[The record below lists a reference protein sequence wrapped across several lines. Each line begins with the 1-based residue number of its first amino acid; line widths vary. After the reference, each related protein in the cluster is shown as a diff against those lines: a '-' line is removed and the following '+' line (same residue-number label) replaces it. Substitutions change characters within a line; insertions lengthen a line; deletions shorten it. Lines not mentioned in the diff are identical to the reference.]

1 MKKLELR
8 RKNIK
13 RTANL
18 LDISRSSYYTYK
30 NKKISKRSLE
40 ELVLKEEIR
49 EIWLLNE
56 KKYGSPKIQGELR
69 KKGVRVS
76 ERRIQKLMKEMGIKS
91 VVTQKYKYKASVSS
105 EQEGLENKLNRDFK
119 SSKSY
124 EKIVGDITYIRTKDK
139 GWCYLAS
146 YMDLYNNEILSW
158 NFQRKMDMNLV
169 MSALEKIPARHL
181 KGSIV
186 HTDRGSQYT
195 SKEMRKRLKKL
206 GALESFSRKGNPWDN
221 ACIESF
227 HATLKKELIYD
238 MEVKSYEDT
247 KEAIFE
253 FIEGWYNNERIQK
266 RLGYLSPTEYLRKSS

>member
-1 MKKLELR
+1 MDVLE
-8 RKNIK
+8 IK
-13 RTANL
+13 REFLKGKKRYGAPK
-18 LDISRSSYYTYK
+18 IK
-30 NKKISKRSLE
+30 NRLE
-40 ELVLKEEIR
+40 HRGVIIGINRVRRLMREEGLIPIVLK
-49 EIWLLNE
+49 
-56 KKYGSPKIQGELR
+56 KYRYST
-69 KKGVRVS
+69 
-76 ERRIQKLMKEMGIKS
+76 KEGKN
-91 VVTQKYKYKASVSS
+91 V
-105 EQEGLENKLNRDFK
+105 EGLKNELNRDFRSEK
-119 SSKSY
+119 Y
-124 EKIVGDITYIRTKDK
+124 GEKIVGDITYIWTKDC

-253 FIEGWYNNERIQK
+253 FIEGWYNNERKQK